1 MDDFSDLNRS
11 ADDNEEFST
20 ESDLN
25 EKENDAEK
33 DALNEVERE
42 ALSDVEKEAM
52 SDVEKDVMSDVERDV
67 LNDVEEDAISD
78 VEEDEMK
85 DLHDA
90 EEDDLKDAEEDGLH
104 DGEEDGLHD
113 AKEGGLGN
121 AQGDDLDDVKSAN
134 EGDVEQVAAN
144 GGIFQGGDIF
154 HSGGVFQSGDI
165 FQRGSTFQ
173 RGDHQQGDY
182 EGDAD
187 PHDEDQ
193 PGEGPDGESH
203 LLQDPQKSGLKED
216 THKKEDDY
224 SHTLNEPPSNK
235 EQFGTNTNET
245 NNPPSN
251 GEGKNGH
258 IDNDSLNPMDP
269 IQLGKKRYE
278 HFIIHPSNQ
287 NDMSL
292 FEGINKKLTFP
303 SLSPTDFPIPGKE
316 EESSTMYHFAPE
328 KLGYK
333 HNNGLNP
340 SEGYLLIYPHVSR
353 NSVPPKIRKKKLRCC

>member
-1 MDDFSDLNRS
+1 MQ
-11 ADDNEEFST
+11 
-20 ESDLN
+20 
-25 EKENDAEK
+25 KEA
-33 DALNEVERE
+33 A
-42 ALSDVEKEAM
+42 SDVEDALKDTQKEAA
-52 SDVEKDVMSDVERDV
+52 SDVEDALRDAQKEAESDAERE
-67 LNDVEEDAISD
+67 LLHDVEE
-78 VEEDEMK
+78 E